1 MRKQAKDDPK
11 SKEIELEDRTE
22 LLVGDIIKLREWMTI
37 PADCVLL

>member
-11 SKEIELEDRTE
+11 SKCIEIDKTE
-22 LLVGDIIKLREWMTI
+22 LLVGDIIKLREYMTI